1 MYFNLVRPEQ
11 LPPDVLDDVLGNGWF
26 RMRQGVFTCRYLLG
40 SHGLHTAV
48 WTRLDLRD
56 YRPDRDHRRR
66 MRRVERELQVDVV
79 PFELTDE
86 HADLYRRYRV
96 HVGGDRADEL
106 HEVLYDLD
114 DGVLLDDRSRPV
126 PTRDVFDTWQVRMRD
141 GERLVAFSCFDRG
154 RKALQSVLGV
164 YDPDYAKL
172 GLGIASMLFEVAHG
186 RDHGF
191 HWHYAGY
198 VVPGVPG
205 FDYKRLVGPLQAWD
219 PVERDWV
226 PLAQVDED
234 ELPHHRLQRALGAVT
249 ARLEADEIPCQL
261 RSYPPYRLVHL
272 NGLAERCMATPLYVE
287 CGEPRPGR
295 ARLALTW
302 NPDSELYSL
311 DAWTR
316 DQDLSRHLPDHEL
329 PDDGP
334 PAERHLLVRVGQAG
348 TFGDPDQVVDMVRRA
363 WRLGR
368 RPVIPVR

>member
-40 SHGLHTAV
+40 THGLHTAV
-48 WTRLDLRD
+48 WTRLSLRD
-56 YRPDRDHRRR
+56 HAETRDHRRR
-66 MRRVERELQVDVV
+66 LRRVERRLSVDVQ
-79 PFELTDE
+79 PFTLTDE
-86 HADLYRRYRV
+86 HAELYRRYRA

-114 DGVLLDDRSRPV
+114 GDVPPPGRPV
-126 PTRDVFDTWQVRMRD
+126 PPERDVFDTWQVVIRD
-141 GERLVAFSCFDRG
+141 GARLVAFSCFDRG
-154 RKALQSVLGV
+154 RRALQSVLGV
-164 YDPDYAKL
+164 YDPDYAQL
-172 GLGIASMLFEVAHG
+172 GLGIATMLYEVRFGRAH
-186 RDHGF
+186 DYD
-191 HWHYAGY
+191 WHYAGY

-205 FDYKRLVGPLQAWD
+205 FDYKRMVGPLEAWD
-219 PVERDWV
+219 PVAREWG
-226 PLAQVDED
+226 PLADVDEAT
-234 ELPHHRLQRALGAVT
+234 LPHTRLLDALGRVIE
-249 ARLEADEIPCQL
+249 RLRDDDIDCSL

-272 NGLAERCMATPLYVE
+272 NGLAERCMATPLFVE
-287 CGEPRPGR
+287 CGHPQPGR

-302 NPDSELYSL
+302 SPDTERYSL

-329 PDDGP
+329 PAEGP

-348 TFGDPDQVVDMVRRA
+348 TFDDPDQVIDMVRRA